1 MNAEERY
8 RLQKQAERK
17 KNDGRKQALKQ
28 SYKKSCVCCERQFQS
43 ILDAYFSKFSG
54 VGACPQTPLLF
65 LTHFSNYNLTGLI
78 TIFL

>member
-17 KNDGRKQALKQ
+17 KNDGRMKVVYAVRGNFSL
-28 SYKKSCVCCERQFQS
+28 SWMPIFQNF
-43 ILDAYFSKFSG
+43 LG
-54 VGACPQTPLLF
+54 GAWPQTPLLF

-78 TIFL
+78 IIN